1 MHFLNVG
8 NKWLKIHESKCTY
21 KEFWILTVL
30 NGFEVELVE
39 EKKKEIKEILPVSTS
54 KLRHFLIMHFGN

>member
-30 NGFEVELVE
+30 NGFEDELVE
-39 EKKKEIKEILPVSTS
+39 EKEKEIKEILPV
-54 KLRHFLIMHFGN
+54 